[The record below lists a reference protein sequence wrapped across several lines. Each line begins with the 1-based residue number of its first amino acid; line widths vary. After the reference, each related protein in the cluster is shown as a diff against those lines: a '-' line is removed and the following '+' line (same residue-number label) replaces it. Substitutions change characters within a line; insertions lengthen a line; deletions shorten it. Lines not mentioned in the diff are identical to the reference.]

1 MVLIP
6 PDAGIRMRMETE
18 SNLLQPIRPTHEL
31 TANLPELQAG
41 QAFTARIL
49 ESLPDNMFRALVA
62 GKQLT
67 LQLPEGANPGD
78 SLELVVVGRSDR
90 SVIAQRVDTSA
101 TPPPAEQPYANA
113 NISRAGQMIGQ
124 LLLPEGETPQP
135 APLTRGQPLLPQ
147 APATAAELAP
157 TLAKAVS
164 QSGLFYEAH
173 QAEWVAG
180 RRPIESLQ
188 AEPHGQ
194 VKASATPGTGTTAT
208 TAPTNTATPANTTTP
223 ATSTPQLVGSDSA
236 GDKPVQHNPSSPMP
250 DQLRPLV
257 QQQLDAVGTQRL
269 AWHGEVWPGQ
279 VMDLQIEREQIE
291 ERDARDGD
299 TDDSAQRWST
309 TLRLSMPRLGTID
322 ATLQLVGNDL
332 RLRLAT
338 GNDAAA
344 TDLRTNV
351 AALIRA
357 LGAAGV
363 SMQAFE
369 VGHGPG

>member
-1 MVLIP
+1 MALIP
-6 PDAGIRMRMETE
+6 PDAGIRMRMQTE
-18 SNLLQPIRPTHEL
+18 ASLLQPVQPTHEV
-31 TANLPELQAG
+31 AADLPELQAG

-67 LQLPEGANPGD
+67 LQLPQGADPGD
-78 SLELVVVGRSDR
+78 SLELVVVARSGKT
-90 SVIAQRVDTSA
+90 VVAQRAEAPSA
-101 TPPPAEQPYANA
+101 PPPAAQPYANA

-147 APATAAELAP
+147 APASAAELAP

-188 AEPHGQ
+188 TEPHSQ
-194 VKASATPGTGTTAT
+194 VKASGAPGTDAPATTQAST
-208 TAPTNTATPANTTTP
+208 TAPLAA
-223 ATSTPQLVGSDSA
+223 GDS
-236 GDKPVQHNPSSPMP
+236 GNDKPVQQSTTPAVP

-257 QQQLDAVGTQRL
+257 QQQLDAVSTQRL

-291 ERDARDGD
+291 DRDAREGD
-299 TDDSAQRWST
+299 AGESAQRWST

-322 ATLQLVGNDL
+322 ATLQIAGNEL
-332 RLRLAT
+332 RLRLAA
-338 GNDAAA
+338 GSDAAA
-344 TDLRTNV
+344 ADLRANV
-351 AALIRA
+351 AALIQA

-369 VGHGPG
+369 VGHGSG